1 MTERALPGPAPG
13 AGDKEKAR
21 ELRRIKALASASL
34 VAAVALLILAKV
46 LEPRWSWLAYVAAF
60 AEAAAIGGLAD
71 WYAVVAL
78 FRHPLG
84 LPIPHTAIVPKN
96 QLRIAEKLGEFIQNH
111 FLTSKAVETKL
122 KQIDFAG
129 FVADWLVDKGRSTRL
144 AIFGLRLLPDALS
157 AAENSGL
164 KTYVTQR
171 VMAQI
176 EAVDIAPL
184 AAGALR
190 AFLNRDRRQTILD
203 ELLEALLS
211 TLENEG
217 ALSALREKIRGEL
230 PTLLNLYRADA
241 FLLRRIVN
249 TAGRFLEEVQGDPD
263 HPFREEFDRLLNS
276 LLDRLETE
284 PGFARKLQSLKHDF
298 LARPELSALG
308 RMLWAHA
315 RDFVEHSAAGRN
327 DLLRRHLTNAFVQ
340 VGEQLR
346 ADPEMRAEINGGAVT
361 VLQRFIEDQKGG
373 VSGFI
378 SDQVK
383 SWDLGQLVHLIELN
397 IGRDLQYIRFNGMVI
412 GGLAGLLLYL
422 LKQGLGLH

>member
-1 MTERALPGPAPG
+1 PGPASG
-13 AGDKEKAR
+13 AGDAEKAR

-34 VAAVALLILAKV
+34 VAAVALLVVAKL
-46 LEPRWSWLAYVAAF
+46 LEPRWPTLAYVAAF

-96 QLRIAEKLGEFIQNH
+96 QQRIAEKLGEFIQNH
-111 FLTSKAVETKL
+111 FLTSQAVETKL
-122 KQIDFAG
+122 KQVDFAG
-129 FVADWLVDKGRSTRL
+129 FIADWLVDKGRSARL
-144 AIFGLRLLPDALS
+144 SIFGLRLLPDALS

-164 KTYVTQR
+164 KSYVTQR
-171 VMAQI
+171 VMAQVESI
-176 EAVDIAPL
+176 DIGPL

-190 AFLNRDRRQTILD
+190 AFLNRERRQTILD
-203 ELLEALLS
+203 ELLDALLS
-211 TLENEG
+211 TLENDE
-217 ALSALREKIRGEL
+217 ALAALREKIRAEL

-241 FLLRRIVN
+241 FLLRRIVG
-249 TAGRFLEEVQGDPD
+249 TAGRFLEEVQADPE
-263 HPFREEFDRLLNS
+263 HPFRAEFDRMLNS
-276 LLDRLETE
+276 LLDRLESE

-298 LARPELSALG
+298 LARPELAALG
-308 RMLWAHA
+308 QMLWANA
-315 RDFVEHSAAGRN
+315 REFVDRSAAGQN
-327 DLLRRHLTNAFVQ
+327 DLLRRHLTNAFIQ

-346 ADPEMRAEINGGAVT
+346 ADPEMRAEINGGAVM
-361 VLQRFIEDQKGG
+361 VLHRFIEDHKGG

-383 SWDLGQLVHLIELN
+383 SWNLGQLVNLIELN

-412 GGLAGLLLYL
+412 GGLAGLLLYV
-422 LKQGLGLH
+422 LKQALGLH